1 MQNWQRFLALTGFGI
16 SLMALAVVLS
26 GVALTD
32 LVVDYW
38 WHEELGYGG
47 FFWWKTLYRY
57 LLSGTV
63 TGLFFLIFFL
73 NFRAASRYLGVDED
87 AIVAGEEAGTTE
99 NPYRGWIRWFQQGS
113 SRFYI
118 PLSLVLAILIAWPFH
133 QQWDAALLFMFAP
146 DSGVTDPVFNQDVS
160 FYLFAYPVFELIQFE
175 LLAAF
180 TILTLAIT
188 ALYWLEHRHPQ
199 VSNKA
204 WPRGAKLH
212 TYGLILVSTLL
223 VCWGFILDRV
233 KLLYTDAHE
242 PQFFGPGFIE
252 LGYQLPLIWLS
263 ALSLLAAVVA
273 TLRFIH
279 TREGSRAVG
288 FLISLFLVTLGLRY
302 LNAVPYLLD
311 RFVVKPNPV
320 QAERRGM
327 KNNID
332 ATLTAYGLNDV
343 KTIDMTP
350 NPTGSDIFHP
360 QVAEHLY
367 NVPVW
372 DPEFLD
378 EVYQQLQGIRP
389 YYRFP
394 NVDIAR
400 YTLKGHLEQV
410 NLSAREVNIKGLPE
424 AAKNWE
430 NTHLRYTHGYGV
442 VMTPTAQD
450 GETPMKWYLRDLNLD
465 SGIQIGTEKPDIY
478 FGEENLPYAVVPNKL
493 NIVGISS
500 FDEESSFNYTGKGGI
515 RLDSLFRRLLLSLH
529 LREERLFLST
539 NISTDSRVMLR
550 RNIVERVRQLTPFL
564 HLDHDPYLVVTPKRL
579 YWMMDAYTLS
589 DGYPAARKTTLR
601 FNGENQP
608 TRFNYIRN
616 SVKIVVDAFDGSVDY
631 YVVNPDDPVIR
642 GYAKAFPGFFRD
654 INVMPP
660 ALREQIRYPR
670 DLFSAQMA
678 IYARYHQA
686 DPALFYEQAETW
698 DFPKINDQPMRPFY
712 LTTYLLEGIQE
723 PESFVMV
730 SPMTPTGR
738 ANLSGLA
745 VAGTPKIVQG
755 NYKTEIVMYRFSR
768 DTQVEGPAQVSALID
783 QDPVI
788 AQQFALWDQKGSH
801 VLRGRIIVLPIG
813 HSVLYLQP
821 VYISSTGNTR
831 IPELQRIILAMN
843 NVVVMDASLE
853 QGIRRLQQLLTRTGD
868 TRSIPAATSASQGRD
883 KLPEMGKTP

>member
-367 NVPVW
+367 N
-372 DPEFLD
+372 
-378 EVYQQLQGIRP
+378 GIRN
-389 YYRFP
+389 F
-394 NVDIAR
+394 
-400 YTLKGHLEQV
+400 
-410 NLSAREVNIKGLPE
+410 
-424 AAKNWE
+424 W
-430 NTHLRYTHGYGV
+430 
-442 VMTPTAQD
+442 
-450 GETPMKWYLRDLNLD
+450 
-465 SGIQIGTEKPDIY
+465 
-478 FGEENLPYAVVPNKL
+478 
-493 NIVGISS
+493 
-500 FDEESSFNYTGKGGI
+500 
-515 RLDSLFRRLLLSLH
+515 
-529 LREERLFLST
+529 
-539 NISTDSRVMLR
+539 
-550 RNIVERVRQLTPFL
+550 
-564 HLDHDPYLVVTPKRL
+564 
-579 YWMMDAYTLS
+579 
-589 DGYPAARKTTLR
+589 
-601 FNGENQP
+601 
-608 TRFNYIRN
+608 TRFTSSCRAFVPI
-616 SVKIVVDAFDGSVDY
+616 IVFPMSILPAIPSRAIW
-631 YVVNPDDPVIR
+631 NRLTCRPVRSI
-642 GYAKAFPGFFRD
+642 
-654 INVMPP
+654 
-660 ALREQIRYPR
+660 
-670 DLFSAQMA
+670 
-678 IYARYHQA
+678 
-686 DPALFYEQAETW
+686 
-698 DFPKINDQPMRPFY
+698 
-712 LTTYLLEGIQE
+712 
-723 PESFVMV
+723 
-730 SPMTPTGR
+730 
-738 ANLSGLA
+738 
-745 VAGTPKIVQG
+745 
-755 NYKTEIVMYRFSR
+755 SR
-768 DTQVEGPAQVSALID
+768 DCRKPPKT
-783 QDPVI
+783 
-788 AQQFALWDQKGSH
+788 
-801 VLRGRIIVLPIG
+801 
-813 HSVLYLQP
+813 
-821 VYISSTGNTR
+821 
-831 IPELQRIILAMN
+831 
-843 NVVVMDASLE
+843 
-853 QGIRRLQQLLTRTGD
+853 
-868 TRSIPAATSASQGRD
+868 
-883 KLPEMGKTP
+883 GKTPTFVIPTATAW